1 MRISSLDSILGN
13 AGLRE
18 ILSLFAL
25 TQSLSALTQPQ
36 DFVMLG
42 ESFPSFFQPM
52 PVTGQNDARPDVRSL
67 LW

>member
-25 TQSLSALTQPQ
+25 TQSLSAL
-36 DFVMLG
+36 MLG

-52 PVTGQNDARPDVRSL
+52 PVTGQNVARPDVRSL